1 MSLIKFNK
9 SLFPWNTGLSDFME
23 QNDFLNDDFYNLER
37 SLPAMNIT
45 ENDENFEIELASPGF
60 EKKDFEITLK
70 DQVLEVTA
78 KKEGEE
84 VSKDKDYTRKEFN
97 YRSFRRALQLP
108 NTIDES
114 KDVKATYKNGI
125 LKLHLAKREEAKKRA
140 KRIIAVN

>member
-9 SLFPWNTGLSDFME
+9 NLFPWNNGLADFME
-23 QNDFLNDDFYNLER
+23 RDEFFNDDFYNFEK
-37 SLPAMNIT
+37 SLPAMNVK
-45 ENDENFEIELASPGF
+45 ENIDDFEIELATPGF

-70 DQVLEVTA
+70 DHVLEVSA
-78 KKEGEE
+78 QKEEE

-97 YRSFRRALQLP
+97 YRSFRRSLQLP

-125 LKLHLAKREEAKKRA
+125 LRLNLLKMEEAKK
-140 KRIIAVN
+140 KVKKVISVN